1 MESSGAD
8 KGFFQKKPV
17 LPNQFY
23 DDASFQRCFKCE
35 SASPAGGTY
44 KLTG

>member
-8 KGFFQKKPV
+8 KGFFQHPPA

-23 DDASFQRCFKCE
+23 DDVTFQRCFNRE
-35 SASPAGGTY
+35 HPTI
-44 KLTG
+44 TIF